1 MGAIVNSI
9 VVVIT
14 SLIGLLIGQR
24 IPEKMNRAIM
34 QGIGLVV
41 ITSGVSRAVNGVNTL
56 VLILSMVIGIVI
68 GEGLDIHQC
77 INLFIEKAT
86 KRLSGDKDQSEF
98 TQAFMTATMLFCIG
112 SMAIVGSLESGLT
125 GDNATLYTKSVIDGV
140 SAALFSSSLG
150 IGVLFASIP
159 LLLYQGSL
167 IVFAQLLAPILSDAV
182 ILEMTTVGSV
192 LLIGM
197 GLNMLDIT
205 DFKMMNFIPA
215 IFLPI
220 LLMLFL

>member
-41 ITSGVSRAVNGVNTL
+41 ITIGISGAVNGVNTL

-68 GEGLDIHQC
+68 GEGLDIHQR

>member
-41 ITSGVSRAVNGVNTL
+41 ITIGISGAVNGVNTL

-125 GDNATLYTKSVIDGV
+125 GDNATLYTKSVIDGI
-140 SAALFSSSLG
+140 SAVLFSSSLG

-167 IVFAQLLAPILSDAV
+167 IIFAQLLAPILSDAV

>member
-41 ITSGVSRAVNGVNTL
+41 ITIGVSGAVNGVNTL

-125 GDNATLYTKSVIDGV
+125 GDNATLYTKSVIDGI
-140 SAALFSSSLG
+140 SAVLFSSSLG

-167 IVFAQLLAPILSDAV
+167 IIFAQLLAPILSDAV

>member
-41 ITSGVSRAVNGVNTL
+41 ITIGVSGAVNGVNTL

-68 GEGLDIHQC
+68 GEGLDIHQR

-86 KRLSGDKDQSEF
+86 KRLNGDKDQSEF

-125 GDNATLYTKSVIDGV
+125 GDNATLYTKSVIDGI
-140 SAALFSSSLG
+140 SAVLFSSSLG

>member
-1 MGAIVNSI
+1 M
-9 VVVIT
+9 VVIT

-41 ITSGVSRAVNGVNTL
+41 ITIGISGAVNGVNTL

-68 GEGLDIHQC
+68 GEGLDIHQR

-125 GDNATLYTKSVIDGV
+125 GDNTTLYTKSVIDGI
-140 SAALFSSSLG
+140 SAVLFSSSLG

-167 IVFAQLLAPILSDAV
+167 IIFAQLLAPILSDAV

>member
-1 MGAIVNSI
+1 
-9 VVVIT
+9 
-14 SLIGLLIGQR
+14 
-24 IPEKMNRAIM
+24 M

-41 ITSGVSRAVNGVNTL
+41 ITIGISGAVNGVNTL

-125 GDNATLYTKSVIDGV
+125 GDNATLYTKSVIDGI
-140 SAALFSSSLG
+140 SAVLFSSSLG

-167 IVFAQLLAPILSDAV
+167 IIFAQLLAPILSDAV

>member
-1 MGAIVNSI
+1 M
-9 VVVIT
+9 VVIT

-41 ITSGVSRAVNGVNTL
+41 ITIGISGAVNGVNTL

-125 GDNATLYTKSVIDGV
+125 GDNATLYTKSVIDGI
-140 SAALFSSSLG
+140 SAVLFSSSLG

-167 IVFAQLLAPILSDAV
+167 IIFAQLLAPILSDAV

>member
-41 ITSGVSRAVNGVNTL
+41 ITIGISGAVNGVNTL

-68 GEGLDIHQC
+68 GEGLDIHQR

-125 GDNATLYTKSVIDGV
+125 GDNATLYTKSVIDGI
-140 SAALFSSSLG
+140 SAVLFSSSLG

-197 GLNMLDIT
+197 GLNILDIT

>member
-41 ITSGVSRAVNGVNTL
+41 ITSGVSGAVNGVNTL

-68 GEGLDIHQC
+68 GEELDIHQR

-125 GDNATLYTKSVIDGV
+125 GDNATLYTKSVIDGI
-140 SAALFSSSLG
+140 SAVLFSSSLG

-167 IVFAQLLAPILSDAV
+167 IIFAQLLAPILSDAV

-220 LLMLFL
+220 LLLLFF

>member
-41 ITSGVSRAVNGVNTL
+41 ITIGISGAVNGVNTL

-68 GEGLDIHQC
+68 GEGLDIHQR

-86 KRLSGDKDQSEF
+86 KRLSGYKDQSEF

-125 GDNATLYTKSVIDGV
+125 GDNATLYTKSVIDGI
-140 SAALFSSSLG
+140 SAVLFSSSLG

>member
-41 ITSGVSRAVNGVNTL
+41 ITSGVSGAVNGVNTL

-68 GEGLDIHQC
+68 GEELDIHQR

-125 GDNATLYTKSVIDGV
+125 GDNATLYTKSVIDGI
-140 SAALFSSSLG
+140 SAVLFSSSLG

-197 GLNMLDIT
+197 GLNMLGIT

>member
-1 MGAIVNSI
+1 M
-9 VVVIT
+9 VVIT

-41 ITSGVSRAVNGVNTL
+41 ITIGVSGAVNGVNTL

-68 GEGLDIHQC
+68 GEGLDIHQR

-125 GDNATLYTKSVIDGV
+125 GDNATLYTKSVIDGI
-140 SAALFSSSLG
+140 SAVLFSSSLG

>member
-41 ITSGVSRAVNGVNTL
+41 ITSGVSGAVNGVNTL

-68 GEGLDIHQC
+68 GEGLDIHQR

-125 GDNATLYTKSVIDGV
+125 GDNATLYTKSVIDGI
-140 SAALFSSSLG
+140 SAVLFSSSLG

>member
-1 MGAIVNSI
+1 M
-9 VVVIT
+9 VVIT

-41 ITSGVSRAVNGVNTL
+41 ITIGVSGAVNGVNTL

-68 GEGLDIHQC
+68 GEGVDIHQR

-98 TQAFMTATMLFCIG
+98 TQAFMIATMLFCIG

-125 GDNATLYTKSVIDGV
+125 GDNATLFTKSVIDGI
-140 SAALFSSSLG
+140 SAVLFSSSLG

-167 IVFAQLLAPILSDAV
+167 IIFAQLLAPILSDAV

-192 LLIGM
+192 LFIGM
-197 GLNMLDIT
+197 GLNILDIP

>member
-1 MGAIVNSI
+1 
-9 VVVIT
+9 
-14 SLIGLLIGQR
+14 
-24 IPEKMNRAIM
+24 M

-41 ITSGVSRAVNGVNTL
+41 ITIGVSGAVNGVNTL

-68 GEGLDIHQC
+68 GEELDIHQR

-125 GDNATLYTKSVIDGV
+125 GDNATLYTKSVIDGI
-140 SAALFSSSLG
+140 SAVLFSSSLG

>member
-1 MGAIVNSI
+1 M
-9 VVVIT
+9 VVIT

-41 ITSGVSRAVNGVNTL
+41 ITIGISGAVNGVNTL

-68 GEGLDIHQC
+68 GEGLEIHQR

-125 GDNATLYTKSVIDGV
+125 GDNATLYTKSVIDGI
-140 SAALFSSSLG
+140 SAVLFSSSLG

>member
-1 MGAIVNSI
+1 M
-9 VVVIT
+9 VVIT

-41 ITSGVSRAVNGVNTL
+41 ITIGVSGAVNGVNTL

-68 GEGLDIHQC
+68 GEGLDIHQR

-125 GDNATLYTKSVIDGV
+125 GDNATLYTKSVIDGI
-140 SAALFSSSLG
+140 SAVLFSSSLG

-197 GLNMLDIT
+197 GLNMLGIT

-215 IFLPI
+215 IFLLI

>member
-1 MGAIVNSI
+1 M
-9 VVVIT
+9 VVIT

-41 ITSGVSRAVNGVNTL
+41 ITIGISGAVNGVNTL

-68 GEGLDIHQC
+68 GEELDIHQR

-125 GDNATLYTKSVIDGV
+125 GDNATLYTKSVIDGI
-140 SAALFSSSLG
+140 SAVLFSSSLG

-167 IVFAQLLAPILSDAV
+167 IIFAQLLAPILSDAV

-220 LLMLFL
+220 LLMLF

>member
-41 ITSGVSRAVNGVNTL
+41 ITSGVSGAVNGVNTL

-68 GEGLDIHQC
+68 GEELDIHQR

-125 GDNATLYTKSVIDGV
+125 GDNATLYTKSVIDGI
-140 SAALFSSSLG
+140 SAVLFSSSLG

>member
-41 ITSGVSRAVNGVNTL
+41 ITSGVSGAVNGVNTL

-68 GEGLDIHQC
+68 GEGLEIHQR
-77 INLFIEKAT
+77 INLFIGKAT

-125 GDNATLYTKSVIDGV
+125 GDNATLYTKSVIDGI
-140 SAALFSSSLG
+140 SAVLFSSSLG

-167 IVFAQLLAPILSDAV
+167 IIFAQLLAPILSDAV

>member
-41 ITSGVSRAVNGVNTL
+41 ITSGVSGAENGVNTL

-68 GEGLDIHQC
+68 GEGLDIHQR

-125 GDNATLYTKSVIDGV
+125 GDNATLYTKSVIDGI
-140 SAALFSSSLG
+140 SAVLFSSSLG

-167 IVFAQLLAPILSDAV
+167 IIFAQLLAPILSDAV